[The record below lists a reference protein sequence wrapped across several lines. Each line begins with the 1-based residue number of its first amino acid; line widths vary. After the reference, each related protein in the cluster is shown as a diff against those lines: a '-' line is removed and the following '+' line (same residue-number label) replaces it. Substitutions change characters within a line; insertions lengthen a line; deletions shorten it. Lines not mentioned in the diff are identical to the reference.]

1 MKIVQIKGPKL
12 IKTLEAHQERKE
24 GEVKIKLSKVALS
37 RTDLNLYLGTSE
49 DCYPIVPA
57 HSAIGYVSE
66 ADEASGFKLG
76 SRVAI
81 SPYIDTSEFS
91 FESLRA
97 KRIEVMGISRD
108 GLLRDFVNIPADNVY
123 QLPEGIKDED
133 ALFLDYISFGANVF
147 ENYDFDKGDYVAII
161 GSGIFQLILGQ
172 LAIYYQIVPI
182 LIDQSAEKLND
193 AKNFGIYYTIDAS
206 GENTVERVKEITGG
220 RYAEFTVYLPK
231 ETSFETAE
239 NITMQGGTIIVAG
252 YDRVS
257 DKHIVN
263 MERVLNKQLKI
274 IGVNNGYGETASA
287 INLLANKI
295 IKTDGMITRETTFE
309 NVSQLFKDWAKDPGK
324 HRKIIVNI

>member
-12 IKTLEAHQERKE
+12 IKTSEAKEERAE

-37 RTDLNLYLGTSE
+37 RTDLNLYMGADE
-49 DCYPIVPA
+49 HVYPIIPA
-57 HSAIGYVSE
+57 HSAIGFVSE
-66 ADEASGFKLG
+66 ADEASGLKLG

-81 SPYIDTSEFS
+81 SPYIDFSEFN

-108 GLLRDFVNIPADNVY
+108 GLLRDFVNIPVDNVY
-123 QLPEGIKDED
+123 QLPEGINDEE
-133 ALFLDYISFGANVF
+133 ALFLDYISFGTNVF
-147 ENYDFDKGDYVAII
+147 ENYDFEKGDYVAII

-193 AKNFGIYYTIDAS
+193 AKNFGIYYTVDAS
-206 GENTVERVKEITGG
+206 SENVVERVKEITGG
-220 RYAEFTVYLPK
+220 RFAEFTVFLPK
-231 ETSFETAE
+231 ETPFEIAE

-263 MERVLNKQLKI
+263 MKRVLSKQLKI
-274 IGVNNGYGETASA
+274 IGVNNGFGETASA

-295 IKTDGMITRETTFE
+295 IKTDRMISREIDFE
-309 NVSQLFKDWAKDPGK
+309 NVSQIFKEWAKDPSK
-324 HRKIIVNI
+324 YRKIIVNI